1 MNKLNQVEQ
10 SALAHDLFRET
21 IALGKKELLAYGKQ
35 VVEQSSLVHI
45 DTEAFNEALVCSD
58 GGDLHGLFRILR
70 SSHHAF
76 GPERYSCFWG
86 WIDAVGFHF
95 DATSANWPYIT
106 MEDRYKYL
114 RWSTQMIEETF
125 AARAS

>member
-10 SALAHDLFRET
+10 SAQANDLFRAS
-21 IALGKKELLAYGKQ
+21 IALGKKNLLVYGKQ
-35 VVEQSSLVHI
+35 ISENSKLRHI
-45 DTEAFNEALVCSD
+45 DIEAFQEALVCAD

-70 SSHHAF
+70 NNVHAF
-76 GPERYSCFWG
+76 GGQRFPCFWG
-86 WIDAVGFHF
+86 WIDAAGFHF

-106 MEDRYKYL
+106 LEDRYKYL
-114 RWSTQMIEETF
+114 QWSTQMIEETF